1 MSVGRTTDL
10 TVGSEQY
17 SISTELS
24 GGTDPVIETLI
35 LRRGEVVSR
44 TTADAQDL
52 RPIFQHG
59 DELVRRIDAQHE
71 SVLTKLKRGE
81 LVAVSDRTTVVFT
94 APEERLRTALS
105 FFRSRAYQEAARELE
120 EVLKFDPDFREA
132 REIAAVVE
140 AARRGEMAPP
150 ANASERIRAGAEAY
164 ADGRPHLA
172 IEHWKGGVLSDPAN
186 RLFPLLVFIAASGAS
201 AKSIERK
208 KRYLEELLA
217 TGQQYLEQNRPDDAY
232 ALFLIAQT
240 AEAGGPAGE
249 GPASAPRTAEWEVPD
264 DSTVTAESKPVA
276 AAGAASVT
284 GVEDETVLDLDI
296 PPARPARATE
306 TLAGVPLPDFSLEAE
321 TASTAEPASF
331 SFQETVLDEA
341 PAETPANPEPPAVT
355 VNSERVEELFGQSVP
370 PPPPPKGTL
379 NAPSAEATKA
389 AAPAKTL
396 TDTRR
401 FAPRPVAVRSPMRRS
416 SGTPAWLLYGGLAA
430 GLVLLVVAALVFF
443 GRGGAPGAGERLA
456 DADGL
461 LSAGQY
467 QRAAAEYSRLLAEQS
482 DLAPAYRGRGR
493 ARLSAGEVGE
503 GLADLSRAAE
513 LSGSPDV
520 IEELAGAL
528 FDRGRF
534 EEAAARY
541 QNAIKK
547 GGDNGEARYHLA
559 ASLYQLG
566 RTSEALPHLEA
577 ALAKDAKLGE
587 ARFLYGK
594 LLNLHSRYAEAEQEI
609 RKAEGSLPMR
619 GELYA
624 ELGVALLEQGKVEPA
639 EIVAR
644 DFARFDG
651 NDARSH
657 SLLGEVF
664 LRKKQLEPARE
675 ELIKALT
682 LNPVEPRAQIALGR
696 TWLALGDGAKAR
708 QILAGAKG
716 VPEGERLLVLGQ
728 VTLAE
733 GKTEEAIRSLEQA
746 LATGVKPLPVR
757 LALAGARYS
766 VKDFAGAA
774 GELEQAVGLAPSDPA
789 IPLSLALV
797 YSDLKDATK
806 ASQQFLEA
814 LKTAGLSAGGAGA
827 NGPVVLPAP
836 YVPLPPRFDLTRLLR
851 ATYTKALATNAEDAS
866 ALALK
871 TLAESSSFVIG
882 QS

>member
-1 MSVGRTTDL
+1 LSVGRTTDL
-10 TVGSEQY
+10 TLGSEQY

-24 GGTDPVIETLI
+24 GGKDPVIETLI

-59 DELVRRIDAQHE
+59 EELGRRIDAQHE
-71 SVLTKLKRGE
+71 SVVTKLKRGE
-81 LVAVSDRTTVVFT
+81 LVPVSDRTTVVFT

-105 FFRSRAYQEAARELE
+105 FFRSRAYEEAARELE
-120 EVLKFDPDFREA
+120 EILKFDPDFREA
-132 REIAAVVE
+132 REIASVVE
-140 AARRGEMAPP
+140 SAGRGEMAPP

-217 TGQQYLEQNRPDDAY
+217 TGQQYLEQNQPDDAY

-240 AEAGGPAGE
+240 AEAGSPAGE

-264 DSTVTAESKPVA
+264 DSTVTGESAPVA
-276 AAGAASVT
+276 AAGVP
-284 GVEDETVLDLDI
+284 GLEDETVLDLDI
-296 PPARPARATE
+296 PPARPARANE
-306 TLAGVPLPDFSLEAE
+306 TLGVAPPPNFSPEGE
-321 TASTAEPASF
+321 TAGAAEPASF
-331 SFQETVLDEA
+331 SFQETFLEEA
-341 PAETPANPEPPAVT
+341 PAETPANPETPAVT
-355 VNSERVEELFGQSVP
+355 VNSERVEELFGNAVSPAP
-370 PPPPPKGTL
+370 PTGTP
-379 NAPSAEATKA
+379 NAEAAKA

-401 FAPRPVAVRSPMRRS
+401 ASPRPAAVRAPVRRH

-430 GLVLLVVAALVFF
+430 GLVLAVVAALVFF

-456 DADGL
+456 EADGL
-461 LSAGQY
+461 LSTGQY

-493 ARLSAGEVGE
+493 ARLAAGEIEE
-503 GLADLSRAAE
+503 GLADLARAAE

-520 IEELAGAL
+520 IVELAGAL

-541 QNAIKK
+541 ENAIKR

-566 RTSEALPHLEA
+566 RTNEALPHLEA

-594 LLNLHSRYAEAEQEI
+594 LLNLHSRHAEAEQEI
-609 RKAEGSLPMR
+609 RKAESSLQMR
-619 GELYA
+619 GEFYA

-651 NDARSH
+651 NDARAH

-682 LNPVEPRAQIALGR
+682 LNPIEPRAQIALGR

-708 QILAGAKG
+708 QILTGAKG

-774 GELEQAVGLAPSDPA
+774 GELEHAVGLAPSDPA

-797 YSDLKDATK
+797 YSELKDATK

-814 LKTAGLSAGGAGA
+814 LKTAGLSAGGPGA

-851 ATYTKALATNAEDAS
+851 ATYTKALSTNAEDAS